1 MVIKKRDKKAAMEMS
16 VGTIVTIVLL
26 MSVLVLGLVLIR
38 TIFTSTSESVDQI
51 DDQVKDEIQNLF
63 GSSGKKLIVG
73 LGSKNTAT
81 VKQGTKGF
89 GIPIAF
95 APDKPSLWG
104 PNRNGCNFSIV
115 VEEATSNR
123 ACMKNGWTNPL
134 KDIYPGVKDI
144 TFGDVEEGIGTKLI
158 QIDVPLEVSPC
169 TQTFKVVV
177 KCGGDPLETT
187 TSSFD
192 IVVIKRGLF

>member
-26 MSVLVLGLVLIR
+26 MSALVLGLVLTR
-38 TIFTSTSESVDQI
+38 TIFSSTSESVDQI
-51 DDQVKDEIQNLF
+51 DDQVKGEIQNLF
-63 GSSGKKLIVG
+63 GSTGKKLIVG

-81 VKQGTKGF
+81 IKQGTKGF

-104 PNRNGCNFSIV
+104 PNRDGCKFSIV
-115 VEEATSNR
+115 AEDATSNK
-123 ACMKNGWTNPL
+123 ACVKNGWTNPAN
-134 KDIYPGVKDI
+134 DIYPGTKDI
-144 TFGDVEEGIGTKLI
+144 SFGDVEDGVGTRLI

-177 KCGGDPLETT
+177 RCGTDANEVT

-192 IVVIKRGLF
+192 LVVTKKGLF